1 MRLIVAITGATGAIF
16 GIRLLEKLRGL
27 DEDVETH
34 LVMSK
39 WARVNI
45 ATETD
50 YSVAEVEALADVVYQ
65 EGDQGAALSSG
76 SFRVDAMVVVPC
88 SMRTTAAIRHGLAD
102 TLIVRAAD
110 VVLKE
115 QRPLCLVPR
124 ETPLNQIHLENM
136 LALARM
142 GVRICPPMPAFYHR
156 PRTLDD
162 MVDHVVVRVLDQL
175 GLSVDYE
182 RRWAGLS
189 KARTGEPGRQP
200 DTGPRPTLMWEAAA
214 DDSAAAELR
223 RWADHDLR
231 QSIRDG
237 DPAARIE
244 VYHSHDGRVVVIA
257 TGDIAQVQ
265 PPTPPPALVRRPP
278 HVWRFVRDDGR
289 PSDDHRPRRR
299 RAPIPSS
306 PEHTIDPTLRGAPA

>member
-1 MRLIVAITGATGAIF
+1 MRLIVAITGATGVIF
-16 GIRLLEKLRGL
+16 GIRLLEKLREL

-50 YSVAEVEALADVVYQ
+50 YSVAEVEALADVLYQ

-115 QRPLCLVPR
+115 RRPLCLVPR

-142 GVRICPPMPAFYHR
+142 GVQICPAMPAFYHR

-175 GLSVDYE
+175 GLTVNYG
-182 RRWAGLS
+182 RRWEGLS
-189 KARTGEPGRQP
+189 NARTASNRELGRRP
-200 DTGPRPTLMWEAAA
+200 DPGPRPTLMWEAAA
-214 DDSAAAELR
+214 EDSAAEALR
-223 RWADHDLR
+223 RWAKHDLR
-231 QSIRDG
+231 QSVRDC
-237 DPAARIE
+237 DPDAQIE

-265 PPTPPPALVRRPP
+265 PPTPPTALVRRAP
-278 HVWRFVRDDGR
+278 HVWRFVRDDEQ
-289 PSDDHRPRRR
+289 PSEDHRPGHR
-299 RAPIPSS
+299 RA
-306 PEHTIDPTLRGAPA
+306 TIRLLSGR